1 MPDAP
6 AVPRPGP
13 PATADRGEHPR
24 TARGSP
30 PHALA
35 RRGRRPG
42 RKPSPHRRQETPGR
56 PPGHPGRARRLRTG
70 LSRLRRGTMTEP
82 SLAAALR
89 ASAVGFYPFEA
100 ACELLITTCWPPR
113 GDFAPFITSAVSALD
128 AGILPCSGA
137 ERRLLRL
144 AASLGDGVPV
154 DLQDAV
160 TGLDKANITRVTT
173 AIRHAAGHRRPGHT
187 C

>member
-1 MPDAP
+1 
-6 AVPRPGP
+6 
-13 PATADRGEHPR
+13 
-24 TARGSP
+24 
-30 PHALA
+30 
-35 RRGRRPG
+35 
-42 RKPSPHRRQETPGR
+42 
-56 PPGHPGRARRLRTG
+56 
-70 LSRLRRGTMTEP
+70 MTEP

-89 ASAVGFYPFEA
+89 ASAAGFYPFEA
-100 ACELLITTCWPPR
+100 ACELLIATCWPPR
-113 GDFAPFITSAVSALD
+113 GDFASFITVGVSISDGTTPMAAVDWAGAISALD
-128 AGILPCSGA
+128 AGLLPCSGA

-144 AASLGDGVPV
+144 AASLGEGVPV

>member
-1 MPDAP
+1 
-6 AVPRPGP
+6 
-13 PATADRGEHPR
+13 
-24 TARGSP
+24 
-30 PHALA
+30 
-35 RRGRRPG
+35 
-42 RKPSPHRRQETPGR
+42 
-56 PPGHPGRARRLRTG
+56 
-70 LSRLRRGTMTEP
+70 MTEP

-113 GDFAPFITSAVSALD
+113 GDFAPFITAAVSISDGITPMAAVDWASAVSALD

-173 AIRHAAGHRRPGHT
+173 VISSLS
-187 C
+187 